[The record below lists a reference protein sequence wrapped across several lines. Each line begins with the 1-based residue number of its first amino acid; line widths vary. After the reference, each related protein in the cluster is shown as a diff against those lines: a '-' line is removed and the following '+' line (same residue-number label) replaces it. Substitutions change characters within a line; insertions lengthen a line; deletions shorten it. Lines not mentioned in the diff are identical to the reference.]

1 MIIKEFL
8 KKEGGGGFR
17 IVIRENAY
25 GSMLDKF
32 EKLFQVAKEDFP
44 NLSSSDVE
52 VIHFGGRYYAKTFGI
67 EFDAKTYPEGYSQ
80 VSNLEYR
87 L

>member
-8 KKEGGGGFR
+8 KREDGRGFR
-17 IVIRENAY
+17 IIIRENAY

-32 EKLFQVAKEDFP
+32 EHLFQVAKEDFP
-44 NLSSSDVE
+44 SLSSSDVE

-67 EFDAKTYPEGYSQ
+67 EFDASYCPEGYSQ
-80 VSNLEYR
+80 VRQLEYR